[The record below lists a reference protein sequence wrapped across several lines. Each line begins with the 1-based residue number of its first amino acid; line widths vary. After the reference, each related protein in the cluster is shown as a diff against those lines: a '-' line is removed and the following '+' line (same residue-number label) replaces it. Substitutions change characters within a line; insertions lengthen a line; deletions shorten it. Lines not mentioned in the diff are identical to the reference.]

1 MLNTKYFNCTDC
13 PKYICTVHCTV
24 VLSFRAEEILTCKLL
39 PVHWSK
45 VAWKPIGSCSLNITR
60 SPHALSR
67 KTATVE
73 NSTHLALPIVLK
85 GLSRSVL
92 NGLRSAEFKC
102 SGCFQTLSPSN
113 LKLAP
118 FYVIQK
124 TWWKVSA
131 FGQLWYQASGLRYRP
146 I

>member
-1 MLNTKYFNCTDC
+1 MEQSCMKTYRQLQLKHYTVAPCIESQNC
-13 PKYICTVHCTV
+13 Y
-24 VLSFRAEEILTCKLL
+24 
-39 PVHWSK
+39 
-45 VAWKPIGSCSLNITR
+45 
-60 SPHALSR
+60 SR
-67 KTATVE
+67 KLH
-73 NSTHLALPIVLK
+73 SYLALPIVLK

-131 FGQLWYQASGLRYRP
+131 FGQL
-146 I
+146 